1 VSVDFEDA
9 SEESAAGGVLDEQ
22 EQEQKL
28 QVSGSKGHVDVVEV
42 SSTVGHEGTPS
53 A

>member
-22 EQEQKL
+22 EQKL
-28 QVSGSKGHVDVVEV
+28 QTSGSKGHVEVVEV